1 MGKTLIINMTEV
13 KLEGDILDVASD
25 NKGVI
30 YSIYKEIDDEISI
43 DYVDESNRNILRSRR
58 YDACTFFFNLNS
70 IWRAGKKDAL
80 IKEVTQYIKDDG
92 MLYIWDV
99 NKERGKVIDSK
110 VKIVLP
116 GDKIK
121 EFEFRNMNPILT
133 SSLEEVKKIL
143 EKYYKIEE
151 TKVWEDIFF
160 IKGIKKKLT

>member
-1 MGKTLIINMTEV
+1 MGKTLIINMRDV
-13 KLEGDILDVASD
+13 KLEGDVLDVASD

-30 YSIYKEIDDEISI
+30 YNIYKEIDDELSI
-43 DYVDESNRNILRSRR
+43 DYVDESNRQILRNRK

-70 IWRAGKKDAL
+70 IWRNSRKEHL
-80 IKEVTQYIKDDG
+80 IREVSQYIKNYG
-92 MLYIWDV
+92 LVYIWDV

-116 GDKIK
+116 GDKVK

-143 EKYYKIEE
+143 EKYYEIEE

-160 IKGIKKKLT
+160 IKGMKKKLT